1 MKVKKIGI
9 AGDHAGVELKQKVI
23 QVLESKGFEL
33 ENFGTDSTD
42 SCDYPDY
49 AHPLAK
55 SVADKEN
62 DLGVLICGSGN
73 GVNMT
78 ANKYPE
84 VRSALSWTPEIA
96 ELGRLHNNA
105 NVVAI
110 PARFVSEELALEIIE
125 KFVSTEFE
133 GGRHERRVNK
143 IAIS

>member
-33 ENFGTDSTD
+33 TNYGTDSTD

-62 DLGVLICGSGN
+62 GLGVLICGSAN

-110 PARFVSEELALEIIE
+110 PARFVSEELAIEIIE

>member
-1 MKVKKIGI
+1 
-9 AGDHAGVELKQKVI
+9 
-23 QVLESKGFEL
+23 
-33 ENFGTDSTD
+33 
-42 SCDYPDY
+42 
-49 AHPLAK
+49 
-55 SVADKEN
+55 
-62 DLGVLICGSGN
+62 
-73 GVNMT
+73 MT

>member
-49 AHPLAK
+49 AHPLAE

-110 PARFVSEELALEIIE
+110 PARFISEELALEIIE
-125 KFVSTEFE
+125 KFV
-133 GGRHERRVNK
+133 
-143 IAIS
+143 